1 MKPWLLVLLL
11 SAPLLADT
19 TVRIKS
25 DAPSVEVLLD
35 GASMGKTPLTLTVTP
50 GNHELKFMKEGF
62 EGLTRPL
69 EVKDVSP
76 AKLFVVMTAT
86 PKPLPALP
94 LTLHALHQHR
104 AGACSG
110 VLTVAADKLSFKSE
124 DDTDVFEVPLA
135 SIRSLTRGMGAGV
148 NITWGITGEYSGVR
162 LDTSDRN
169 FGLFAFAMDEKLA
182 AMTPKERTSTLTF
195 QMMEKPTG
203 ELFRLLRRLWL
214 PLLKPAAPPAPQ
226 KDTAT
231 QSVPSGAR

>member
-1 MKPWLLVLLL
+1 MKPLLLLLLL

-19 TVRIKS
+19 TVRIKT

-35 GASMGKTPLTLTVTP
+35 GASMGKTPLTLTVSP
-50 GNHELKFMKEGF
+50 GSHELKFAKEGF
-62 EGLTRPL
+62 EGLSRPL
-69 EVKDVSP
+69 EVKDASP
-76 AKLFVVMTAT
+76 SKVFVVMKAT
-86 PKPLPALP
+86 SKPLPVLP
-94 LTLHALHQHR
+94 LTLRAFHQHR

-124 DDTDVFEVPLA
+124 DDTDAFEVPLA

-148 NITWGITGEYSGVR
+148 NVTWGLTGEYSGVR

-169 FGLFAFAMDEKLA
+169 YGLFAFEMDEKLA
-182 AMTPKERTSTLTF
+182 AMTPKERTNTLTF

-214 PLLKPAAPPAPQ
+214 PLQQASSPPAAQ
-226 KDTAT
+226 K
-231 QSVPSGAR
+231 